1 MRPITLTIQA
11 FGSYGKKTVIDFTSP
26 SQNLFLITG
35 DTGAGKTTIFDAM
48 VFALYGEAS
57 SSANKKEGA
66 ELQSQFAAPDVEP
79 YAELC
84 FTERRGGAE
93 EVYTVRRSPRHTR
106 PKIRGEGFIDVVE
119 KVSLT
124 MPDGSEYPPKETDG
138 KLEEIIGL
146 TKAQFMQV
154 AMIAQGEFMELLR
167 AKSDEKKAIFR
178 RLFGTGIYQDI
189 IGETGRLR
197 KESRVKLAE
206 IRTLC
211 QGDAARIRVQPED
224 ASAGEVAYW
233 QKRLISSD
241 RLAVTDLEG
250 LTSSLQKLC
259 EGLAVRE
266 EELSSRHKAAE
277 EAYLKARDA
286 YTDGLHMARQY
297 QAMREAEADQKALEE
312 EAGAN
317 EEAKKRLAAIQAAKE
332 IQAFF
337 RQFEESA
344 RALDKTKE
352 TLADLKASLPG
363 LLEEEEKEESRRR
376 SAGDEKAKAL
386 DAYARAEQQV
396 EAALGALKKAE
407 ALKQVIVGLEKEQT
421 QAMASLKKE
430 KESLSALEEQEAA
443 WKEKEEVFRDAPVAI
458 ERWERTG
465 ERLKNLEKSLS
476 EAEKAGREASLQ
488 EKRSEEA
495 TAAYRAAREV
505 YEKRNAAAEE
515 LRRAFFNAQAGL
527 LAREELRE
535 GEPCPV
541 CGSLTHPRP
550 CVLAEDV
557 RSLRREDVEESLKEV
572 RALSEAQ
579 EKAAEKAHTENERL
593 LSRQEAFR
601 EAVCRL
607 GEAFGSREESEPE
620 IAEGAAGTRPEIA
633 EGAAGMRPEIA
644 EGAAGTWPEIAERVA
659 GTRPEIAEGAAG
671 TRPEIAE
678 GAAGMR
684 PEIAEGL
691 DGIRPKTAAGAAGT
705 LPDTVVRARAE
716 DLTDD
721 RMSAL
726 ASLVRETLGAET
738 LHLPVKEI
746 KAALKDMKNAHAS
759 RGERLKEQAEIL
771 SRAQEFLKNADD
783 LKKACR
789 ERIEK
794 AEAIFRETASSL
806 IARRTED
813 EALKRT
819 LSFEN
824 AAEAEGFLANAAKQ
838 RDSKE
843 KAEREA
849 VVSYEKAHSSR
860 VQCEALISRCQGDL
874 PEQEKDKEKKK
885 ADYTAALNDKA
896 MTEEEYLAVVKSL
909 SPREEEKLKKSLEDY
924 QSRIIRAKAAKE
936 AALKAIGERQEPDTE
951 VLLSEREC
959 LAAAL
964 KEVEKT
970 WHEVRERLKEDSSL
984 CTSLADKLAERGEAI
999 LITQRLDD
1007 LYNRLAGQATGAR
1020 MDIETYA
1027 QRTYL
1032 KHILV
1037 AANKRFRE
1045 MSAGQFELRM
1055 VELSQAGEGKNHG
1068 LDLMVYS
1075 ALTGKEREVRTL
1087 SGGESFM
1094 AALSMALGLAD
1105 EIQANRSALNLDMMF
1120 IDEGFGSLDEHARTQ
1135 AVRVLKEMA
1144 GSERLIGIISHVTE
1158 LKQEIEEQLCVT
1170 RDERGS
1176 HAKWS

>member
-189 IGETGRLR
+189 IGEAGRLR
-197 KESRVKLAE
+197 KESRTKLAE

-211 QGDAARIRVQPED
+211 QSDAARIRVQPED

-407 ALKQVIVGLEKEQT
+407 ALKQVIVGLEKEQAKAT
-421 QAMASLKKE
+421 ASLKKE

-443 WKEKEEVFRDAPVAI
+443 WKEKEEAFRDAPVAT

-488 EKRSEEA
+488 EKRAEEA
-495 TAAYRAAREV
+495 TAAYRAAREA

-593 LSRQEAFR
+593 LSRRAAFR

-620 IAEGAAGTRPEIA
+620 IAEGAAGTQA
-633 EGAAGMRPEIA
+633 
-644 EGAAGTWPEIAERVA
+644 
-659 GTRPEIAEGAAG
+659 
-671 TRPEIAE
+671 EIAE

-951 VLLSEREC
+951 VLLSERER

>member
-138 KLEEIIGL
+138 KIEEIIGL

-206 IRTLC
+206 IRTFC
-211 QGDAARIRVQPED
+211 QSDAARIRVQPED

-266 EELSSRHKAAE
+266 EELSSRHKAAD

-495 TAAYRAAREV
+495 TAAYRAAREA

-572 RALSEAQ
+572 RTLSEAQ

-593 LSRQEAFR
+593 LSRRAAFR

-620 IAEGAAGTRPEIA
+620 IAEGAAGTQA
-633 EGAAGMRPEIA
+633 
-644 EGAAGTWPEIAERVA
+644 
-659 GTRPEIAEGAAG
+659 
-671 TRPEIAE
+671 EIAE

-1032 KHILV
+1032 KHILA